1 MLGLFLIGMP
11 LTIIGFYIAYSIGS
25 RKKEMTWNNIKEKLS
40 IWSLYHREYIVGF
53 VIGFILGALV
63 L

>member
-1 MLGLFLIGMP
+1 ME
-11 LTIIGFYIAYSIGS
+11 
-25 RKKEMTWNNIKEKLS
+25 KKEMTWNNIKEKLS

>member
-25 RKKEMTWNNIKEKLS
+25 MKKEETKEWRWNEM
-40 IWSLYHREYIVGF
+40 E
-53 VIGFILGALV
+53 
-63 L
+63 